1 MSTESHNKYYQ
12 EYAARFAA
20 ASNQS
25 LIESFN
31 REVGN
36 IGWTSVRA
44 SCIAA
49 LIDEFRNRDIN
60 ISAVNDGDVS
70 ICVSEAGSAFFK
82 DEPKLSVLFH
92 TMINTNHIFIKSVIG
107 AC

>member
-31 REVGN
+31 KEVGN
-36 IGWTSVRA
+36 LGWTSMRA
-44 SCIAA
+44 NFIAA
-49 LIDEFRNRDIN
+49 LIDEFRNRGID
-60 ISAVNDGDVS
+60 ISAVNDGRSTDLNHHVRL
-70 ICVSEAGSAFFK
+70 
-82 DEPKLSVLFH
+82 DE
-92 TMINTNHIFIKSVIG
+92 NTKSLIQTD
-107 AC
+107 

>member
-20 ASNQS
+20 ASSQS
-25 LIESFN
+25 LVESFN

-36 IGWTSVRA
+36 TGWTSMRA

-49 LIDEFRNRDIN
+49 LIDAFRNRNIDIL
-60 ISAVNDGDVS
+60 AVNDGCSTDFNHHVRLD
-70 ICVSEAGSAFFK
+70 ETGSRLILI
-82 DEPKLSVLFH
+82 D
-92 TMINTNHIFIKSVIG
+92 
-107 AC
+107 

>member
-1 MSTESHNKYYQ
+1 MSTSHNKYYQ

-20 ASNQS
+20 ATSQS

-36 IGWTSVRA
+36 PGWTSVRA

-49 LIDEFRNRDIN
+49 LIDEFRNRSID
-60 ISAVNDGDVS
+60 ISAVNDGRSTD
-70 ICVSEAGSAFFK
+70 F
-82 DEPKLSVLFH
+82 
-92 TMINTNHIFIKSVIG
+92 NHHVRLEETGKRLILID
-107 AC
+107 

>member
-25 LIESFN
+25 LVESFN
-31 REVGN
+31 RDVGN
-36 IGWTSVRA
+36 TGWTSVRA

-49 LIDEFRNRDIN
+49 LIDEIRNRGID
-60 ISAVNDGDVS
+60 ISAVNYGRCTDLNHHVRL
-70 ICVSEAGSAFFK
+70 
-82 DEPKLSVLFH
+82 DE
-92 TMINTNHIFIKSVIG
+92 IG
-107 AC
+107 KRLILID

>member
-25 LIESFN
+25 LVESFN

-36 IGWTSVRA
+36 TGWTSVRA
-44 SCIAA
+44 SHIAA
-49 LIDEFRNRDIN
+49 LIDEFQNRGID
-60 ISAVNDGDVS
+60 ISAVFDGRSTD
-70 ICVSEAGSAFFK
+70 F
-82 DEPKLSVLFH
+82 
-92 TMINTNHIFIKSVIG
+92 NHHVRLNETGNRLILLD
-107 AC
+107 